1 MSKRHQYCSRKYDY
15 STLIESVLRSSYAS
29 SEQIFCF
36 MCFVVQSCRLRLE
49 NGDIDRYPRSV
60 EGGSSFVTSLTS
72 RVLRRGGYEGFT
84 EILDQ
89 AGIALLSAQIVEN
102 YCIQLS
108 HFSGHVVGF
117 WKLFHHRIFDGQE
130 NGLCW
135 LPDDL
140 VTMQH
145 VGGFVGKRCLKSPN
159 CHRHSQWMPMRF
171 LSRLE

>member
-102 YCIQLS
+102 YCIQLLIS
-108 HFSGHVVGF
+108 QVTLLVFGSFFITEFLMDKKMVCVGYQMILLRCSMSG
-117 WKLFHHRIFDGQE
+117 D
-130 NGLCW
+130 
-135 LPDDL
+135 
-140 VTMQH
+140 
-145 VGGFVGKRCLKSPN
+145 S
-159 CHRHSQWMPMRF
+159 
-171 LSRLE
+171 